1 MRIAQAD
8 ELQVNA
14 LPVLSAQ
21 ISESELSKWF
31 PFKLH
36 RLTHPQEVAEPSK
49 AALIRLDTGDYFV
62 LFWGEISNQMILRIP
77 EATNASKF
85 LSAFFKEVPLP
96 RTRVLWHRSDARL
109 PRQVAAKE
117 VSLPRRAKR
126 PRTTSAN
133 TRTKSIK
140 K

>member
-14 LPVLSAQ
+14 LPVLAAE
-21 ISESELSKWF
+21 ISESELSNWF

-36 RLTHPQEVAEPSK
+36 RLTHPQEVPEPSK

-96 RTRVLWHRSDARL
+96 RGRILWRRSDARL
-109 PRQVAAKE
+109 PRQVAAND
-117 VSLPRRAKR
+117 VSAPRRVKR
-126 PRTTSAN
+126 LGTTSAK
-133 TRTKSIK
+133 TRTKSVK

>member
-14 LPVLSAQ
+14 LPVLSAR

-77 EATNASKF
+77 ETTNASKF
-85 LSAFFKEVPLP
+85 LSAFLKEVPLP
-96 RTRVLWHRSDARL
+96 RNKILWRRNDARL

-117 VSLPRRAKR
+117 VSVPRRTKR
-126 PRTTSAN
+126 AGTASVNPRT
-133 TRTKSIK
+133 RGTKN
-140 K
+140 

>member
-36 RLTHPQEVAEPSK
+36 RLTHPQEVPEPSK

-96 RTRVLWHRSDARL
+96 RSRILWRRSDARL
-109 PRQVAAKE
+109 PRQFAAKE
-117 VSLPRRAKR
+117 MSVPRRAKR
-126 PRTTSAN
+126 PATTSGK
-133 TRTKSIK
+133 TRTKGIK
-140 K
+140 R